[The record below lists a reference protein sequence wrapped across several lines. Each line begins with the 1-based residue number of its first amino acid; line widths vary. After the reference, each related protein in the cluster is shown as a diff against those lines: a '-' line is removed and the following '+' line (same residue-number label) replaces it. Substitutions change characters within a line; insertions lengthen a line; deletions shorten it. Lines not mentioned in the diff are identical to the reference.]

1 MQLPL
6 TTLIAGRKTVA
17 DWIATKASLTD
28 FNNTSLWTTV
38 YNDFYITRL
47 NDRYLSPIKSIK
59 EDGSYTG
66 EGFSIM
72 TIILSLIHI

>member
-17 DWIATKASLTD
+17 DWNTIKASLTD
-28 FNNTSLWTTV
+28 INNTSLWTLA

-47 NDRYLSPIKSIK
+47 TD
-59 EDGSYTG
+59 
-66 EGFSIM
+66 
-72 TIILSLIHI
+72 